1 MKNYF
6 KFNLTGKQLL
16 PIWLAFMALVVVPY
30 VYVIY
35 NMVTRSG
42 HKLNAAP
49 GSIADAVK
57 LMLITMLAVII
68 VGYAIYFF
76 ITKMT
81 IENTEYKKESLLFD
95 GKFGQFLGM
104 FLKGI
109 VLSIITIGI
118 YIPWFT
124 ENIYDFFAENTS
136 YKSNRFQFL
145 GKGVQLLKIALLY
158 YILPLIIVSIV
169 IGILMGHGTE
179 HALLKNTVTQ
189 ITTLFIAIPFMYLR
203 YKWMVNVKYKD
214 YLIQWDTDFWSS
226 CKAILFQVFLTI
238 ITIGIYYPLA
248 LVKIYKYFAEK
259 TKAVSDART
268 KKFGYDIEVQDDFL
282 FMWGQ
287 LLLTII
293 TLGIYYPWGFCKI
306 ADRILSK
313 TYTEEVVVA
322 E

>member
-109 VLSIITIGI
+109 VLSINANQ
-118 YIPWFT
+118 
-124 ENIYDFFAENTS
+124 E
-136 YKSNRFQFL
+136 
-145 GKGVQLLKIALLY
+145 
-158 YILPLIIVSIV
+158 
-169 IGILMGHGTE
+169 
-179 HALLKNTVTQ
+179 
-189 ITTLFIAIPFMYLR
+189 
-203 YKWMVNVKYKD
+203 
-214 YLIQWDTDFWSS
+214 
-226 CKAILFQVFLTI
+226 
-238 ITIGIYYPLA
+238 
-248 LVKIYKYFAEK
+248 
-259 TKAVSDART
+259 
-268 KKFGYDIEVQDDFL
+268 
-282 FMWGQ
+282 
-287 LLLTII
+287 
-293 TLGIYYPWGFCKI
+293 
-306 ADRILSK
+306 
-313 TYTEEVVVA
+313 
-322 E
+322 